1 MDDIVRVVALP
12 ILFSMAVVAIIHPWL
27 VRIAKLKN
35 IVDNPNARKLNKEP
49 IPTLGGVAVFFGV
62 IFGLGLAGYYI
73 ERIDLQFEI
82 IIAMMIMLYTGV
94 GDDILEL
101 SPRTRFLSQI
111 FTVCLMMS
119 LSVSYG
125 KTVSVQ

>member
-82 IIAMMIMLYTGV
+82 IIAMMIT
-94 GDDILEL
+94 IK
-101 SPRTRFLSQI
+101 R
-111 FTVCLMMS
+111 
-119 LSVSYG
+119 
-125 KTVSVQ
+125 